1 MNVSKVLGVISV
13 ILFGVGFVLLL
24 VGGGDKNTVEELGFL
39 GLACFAGAHVL

>member
-1 MNVSKVLGVISV
+1 MNASRVLGVIAT
-13 ILFGVGFVLLL
+13 ILFGVAFVLLL